1 MKPML
6 DYRAWIAA
14 GLLLIVASGAYV
26 IWITRPRVKYDARSL
41 SAAGQ
46 SAKQASPIATRSL
59 HVEGCDRD
67 FIVQPGELVEP
78 RAVPGAPASAFREIY
93 GKESARDKQDLIWKP
108 PAFSLTDG
116 ENDAQNPFVHVSLNT
131 GHVVET
137 LDGIELGIDSFG
149 AIYRK
154 ARDRKIELHERIE
167 SDAANWSLTVSF
179 FSSCGRKFRSEYTRS
194 LPRGPEI
201 DRQIAARP
209 IGNSA
214 NGSGQQNNS
223 ALLRSDVF
231 MNKIVGEFTL
241 MPSNGRDD
249 SAHGSPSEHD

>member
-1 MKPML
+1 MAEH
-6 DYRAWIAA
+6 RAQLISW
-14 GLLLIVASGAYV
+14 IVAAVLVLLALGAYV
-26 IWITRPRVKYDARSL
+26 VWTTRPRAQYSARSL
-41 SAAGQ
+41 TAAP
-46 SAKQASPIATRSL
+46 SKAVTKSL

-78 RAVPGAPASAFREIY
+78 RAVPGAPVGAFRDIY
-93 GKESARDKQDLIWKP
+93 GKEAARDRQDLIWKP
-108 PAFSLTDG
+108 PAFTLTDG

-167 SDAANWSLTVSF
+167 SDATNWTLTVSF

-209 IGNSA
+209 TGNSS
-214 NGSGQQNNS
+214 NGSGSQS
-223 ALLRSDVF
+223 GPALLRSDVF
-231 MNKIVGEFTL
+231 MNKIVGEYTL
-241 MPSNGRDD
+241 TPSNGRDD
-249 SAHGSPSEHD
+249 SAHGSSSEHD